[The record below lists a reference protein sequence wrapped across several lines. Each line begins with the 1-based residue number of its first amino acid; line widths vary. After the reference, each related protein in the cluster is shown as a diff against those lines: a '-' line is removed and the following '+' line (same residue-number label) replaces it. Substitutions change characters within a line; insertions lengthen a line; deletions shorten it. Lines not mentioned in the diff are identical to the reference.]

1 MKLLQIFY
9 DKTFF
14 KFIIVGTINTIVSA
28 GSMIALYNV
37 FNVSYLKA
45 TVIGNILGSVVSFLL
60 NKYWTFE
67 SKTFKYIQVI
77 YFALNII
84 VCYFIAYGFAKI
96 VATALLQKYSIT
108 LQENVAMVI
117 GMVLFTS
124 LNYLSQR
131 FLVFRKGN
139 NKNE

>member
-9 DKTFF
+9 NKTFF
-14 KFIIVGTINTIVSA
+14 KFIIVGTINTMVGA

-96 VATALLQKYSIT
+96 ATTALLQKYSIT